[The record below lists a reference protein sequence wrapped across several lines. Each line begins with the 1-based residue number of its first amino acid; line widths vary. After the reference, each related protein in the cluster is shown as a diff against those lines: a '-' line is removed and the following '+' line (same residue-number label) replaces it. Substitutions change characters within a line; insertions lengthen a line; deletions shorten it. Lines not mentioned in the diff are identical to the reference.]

1 MRCLD
6 CDESIKLVIMPL
18 ISLLK
23 QLMQPLIE
31 VFFPGSCLHCGDAVE
46 HSDYQFLCS
55 ACSRELFLSKPPSC
69 STCGYPFLGMLAGP
83 RVCPHCAELDP
94 LFEQGKTLFLAK
106 GPAPSIIH
114 TLKYQSGFYVLE
126 DVKVMIAKVPHFKDY
141 FDGAILVPVPLH
153 PTKERER
160 GFNQSLVIAKSINNV
175 TMAKDLQNLL
185 VRKGYTQTQTQSS
198 RPARHQNV
206 KNAFALASDA
216 VVIPNQT
223 YTLIDDVIT
232 TGSTFNACAAV
243 LREAGATQIQV
254 ATLGHG

>member
-1 MRCLD
+1 MTL
-6 CDESIKLVIMPL
+6 ITVPL
-18 ISLLK
+18 TSFLK
-23 QLMQPLIE
+23 QLTQLVVEIFYPS
-31 VFFPGSCLHCGDAVE
+31 SCLHCCDAVE

-69 STCGYPFLGMLAGP
+69 STCGYPFFGMLVGP
-83 RVCPHCAELDP
+83 RICPHCTELDP

-106 GPAPSIIH
+106 GPARSIIH
-114 TLKYQSGFYVLE
+114 ALKYQSGFYVLK
-126 DVKVMIAKVPHFKDY
+126 DVKVMIAKIPSYKDY

-160 GFNQSLVIAKSINNV
+160 GFNQSLVIAKSLNDA

-185 VRKGYTQTQTQSS
+185 VRKVYTQTQTRLS
-198 RPARHQNV
+198 RTARHQNV

-223 YTLIDDVIT
+223 YILVDDIIT
-232 TGSTFNACAAV
+232 TGSTFNACAAA
-243 LREAGATQIQV
+243 LREAGATQIKV

>member
-1 MRCLD
+1 MAL
-6 CDESIKLVIMPL
+6 IT
-18 ISLLK
+18 ISLTSFLK
-23 QLMQPLIE
+23 QLTQLVVEIFYPR
-31 VFFPGSCLHCGDAVE
+31 SCLHCGDAVE

-69 STCGYPFLGMLAGP
+69 STCGYPFFGMLAGP
-83 RVCPHCAELDP
+83 RICPHCTELDP

-106 GPAPSIIH
+106 GPARSIIH
-114 TLKYQSGFYVLE
+114 ALKYQSGFYVLE
-126 DVKVMIAKVPHFKDY
+126 DVKVMIAKIPSYKDY

-160 GFNQSLVIAKSINNV
+160 GFNQSLVIAKSLNDA

-185 VRKGYTQTQTQSS
+185 VRKVYTQTQTRLS
-198 RPARHQNV
+198 RAARHQNV
-206 KNAFALASDA
+206 KNAFALASNA

-223 YTLIDDVIT
+223 YILVDDVIT
-232 TGSTFNACAAV
+232 TGSTFNACAAA
-243 LREAGATQIQV
+243 LREAGATQIKV